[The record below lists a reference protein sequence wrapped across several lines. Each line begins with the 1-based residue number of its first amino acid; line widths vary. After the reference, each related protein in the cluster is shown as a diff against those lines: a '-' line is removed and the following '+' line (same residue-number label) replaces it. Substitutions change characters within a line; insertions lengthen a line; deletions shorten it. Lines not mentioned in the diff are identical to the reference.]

1 MKRII
6 LVLFASSLMAQSPVR
21 RVIDPG
27 VVTTRQEITPA
38 GVPAVFEGRVFGVA
52 FGSDS
57 SEIYVLAAT
66 GLYRYDWAKN
76 SVVQRLDAGRRPA
89 LQGVAFDPFAGQ
101 ALFAGVDRVPGV
113 WLARAATGKP
123 VIAEKLGLNHAGA
136 PAVALRACK
145 DGGRLA
151 ALPLIFNNQV
161 ALVDLD
167 GAKPPVRV
175 AVSTAPASVVLSDDG
190 CTAWVSHWGGRKPK
204 PGEKTA
210 PTGLSKTADQVPID
224 ARGIAASGTV
234 SRIDTQTGKVT
245 VEIETGL
252 APVSLAWDQSRNR
265 LYAANSNGDSI
276 TVIDT
281 STNKVASTWP
291 IDPFDQSAPGIAP
304 TALALDARAGRLYV
318 ALGGIN
324 AVAIIDTTNG
334 RLLGMI
340 PTAWYPSSLA
350 LSSDGKRLAVG
361 ALLGA
366 GSGWRDAPG
375 KRYVHSY
382 RGSAAVIDIPDAAQL
397 ANYSTA
403 VAENTHL
410 TLKGR
415 SVRQARAAGPRPAPK
430 AIPVRSGDPSLIEH
444 VVYIVKENRTYDQ
457 LFGDL
462 PEGDG
467 EPSLVMF
474 GEDVTPNQR
483 ALARR
488 YVLMDR
494 FFATGGNSADGHQW
508 ATQANQVAYTLWPGY
523 EGRSYPYD
531 GTDPIAY
538 SRNGFLWDAAL
549 AAGKTVK
556 VYGEYAPRLSE
567 AKPAQRA
574 GYFARWR
581 KGEDFT
587 KDFKVSSPIPP
598 LDALLARNYPTY
610 TNAVPDVVRATIFL
624 KDVEAWTREKKMPN
638 LVIVQLPSN
647 HTYGATAGA
656 SSPKAMVADNDLAL
670 GRIIEGLS
678 GSPFWSKMAIFVVED
693 DAQNGVDHVDGHRTV
708 STVAS
713 PYARRGAIDSTFY
726 SNQSIVKT
734 IGLILG
740 LPALSLF
747 DLIANDMRACFQ
759 DTPDPEPFTAL
770 VPAQSLDDVNPPVQA
785 LRGKARQAAIDSA
798 KMRWEVPD
806 AAPTERLNRIVWGMI
821 RGWNTPYPQPPR
833 NVFAPLSLD
842 IDDDDR

>member
-1 MKRII
+1 MKQII
-6 LVLFASSLMAQSPVR
+6 GVLFAASLLAQSPVR
-21 RVIDPG
+21 RVTDPG

-38 GVPAVFEGRVFGVA
+38 GVPAVFDGRVFGVV
-52 FGSDS
+52 FGRDS
-57 SEIYVLAAT
+57 FDLYVLAAT
-66 GLYRYDWAKN
+66 GLYRYDWAANK
-76 SVVQRLDAGRRPA
+76 VVERLDAGRRPS
-89 LQGVAFDPFAGQ
+89 LQGVAFDPVAGH
-101 ALFAGVDRVPGV
+101 ALFSGADRAPGV
-113 WLARAATGKP
+113 WLARALAGKP
-123 VIAEKLGLNHAGA
+123 IVAEKLGASISGA
-136 PAVALRACK
+136 PVVASKGCN
-145 DGGRLA
+145 GGPRLA

-161 ALVDLD
+161 AFVDLD
-167 GAKPPVRV
+167 GARPAIK
-175 AVSTAPASVVLSDDG
+175 ADVSTAPASVVISDDS

-210 PTGLSKTADQVPID
+210 PTGLAKTADQVPID
-224 ARGIAASGTV
+224 ARGVAASGTV
-234 SRIDTQTGKVT
+234 SRIDAQSGKVI

-252 APVSLAWDQSRNR
+252 APTSLAWDQGRNR
-265 LYAANSNGDSI
+265 LYVANSNADSVS
-276 TVIDT
+276 VIDT
-281 STNKVASTWP
+281 STNKLLATWT
-291 IDPFDQSAPGIAP
+291 IDPFDQRAPGVAP
-304 TALALDARAGRLYV
+304 TALALDAKARRLYV

-324 AVAIIDTTNG
+324 AVAILDTTNG
-334 RLLGMI
+334 RLTGMI

-366 GSGWRDAPG
+366 GSGWRDTP
-375 KRYVHSY
+375 KQRYVHTY

-397 ANYSTA
+397 ANFSTA

-415 SVRQARAAGPRPAPK
+415 SVRQPVATGPRPAPK
-430 AIPVRSGDPSLIEH
+430 AIPARSGDPSLIEH

-462 PEGDG
+462 PAGDG
-467 EPSLVMF
+467 DPSLVMF
-474 GEDVTPNQR
+474 GQDVTPNQR

-494 FFATGGNSADGHQW
+494 FFATGGNSANGHQW
-508 ATQANQVAYTLWPGY
+508 VTQANEVAYTLWPGY

-531 GTDPIAY
+531 GTDPLAY
-538 SRNGFLWDAAL
+538 SRGGFLWDAAL
-549 AAGKTVK
+549 KAGKTVK

-567 AKPAQRA
+567 AKPPQRA
-574 GYFARWR
+574 EYLARWR
-581 KGEDFT
+581 KGDDFST
-587 KDFKVSSPIPP
+587 EFKVSSPIPP

-610 TNAVPDVVRATIFL
+610 TNAVPDQVRASIFL
-624 KDVEAWTREKKMPN
+624 KDVEAWTQEKKMPN

-647 HTYGATAGA
+647 HTYGATPDA

-670 GRIIEGLS
+670 GRIVEGLS
-678 GSPFWSKMAIFVVED
+678 HSPFWPKMAVFVVED

-708 STVAS
+708 ATVAS
-713 PYARRGAIDSTFY
+713 PYARRGAVDSTFY

-734 IGLILG
+734 IELILG

-747 DLIANDMRACFQ
+747 DLIANDMRACFS
-759 DTPDPEPFTAL
+759 DTPNPEPYIAL
-770 VPAQSLDDVNPPVQA
+770 TPTQSLDDLNPPVAA

-821 RGWNTPYPQPPR
+821 RGWDKPYPQPPQ

>member
-1 MKRII
+1 MKKI
-6 LVLFASSLMAQSPVR
+6 LLMLAAASLMAQQPVR
-21 RVIDPG
+21 RVLDPG

-52 FGSDS
+52 FGRDS
-57 SEIYVLAAT
+57 NELYVLAAS
-66 GLYRYDWAKN
+66 GLYGYDWAKN
-76 SVVQRLDAGRRPA
+76 KVLQRLEAGSRPA
-89 LQGVAFDPFAGQ
+89 LQGVAFDPVAGQ
-101 ALFAGVDRVPGV
+101 ALFSGTDRAPGV
-113 WLARAATGKP
+113 WLARAAAAKAT
-123 VIAEKLGLNHAGA
+123 VAEKLGLNLAGA
-136 PAVALRACK
+136 PVAAQRGC
-145 DGGRLA
+145 DGGPRLA

-167 GAKPPVRV
+167 GARPTVKV
-175 AVSTAPASVVLSDDG
+175 AVSTAPASVAISDNG

-210 PTGLSKTADQVPID
+210 PTGLSKDADQVPID
-224 ARGIAASGTV
+224 ARGVAASGTV
-234 SRIDTQTGKVT
+234 SRIDTRSGKVT
-245 VEIETGL
+245 HEIETGL
-252 APVSLAWDQSRNR
+252 APTSLAWDQQRNR
-265 LYAANSNGDSI
+265 LYVANSNADSVS
-276 TVIDT
+276 VIDT
-281 STNKVASTWP
+281 SANRLAGAWH
-291 IDPFDQSAPGIAP
+291 IEPFDERAPGIAP
-304 TALALDARAGRLYV
+304 TALALDAKAQRLYV

-324 AVAIIDTTNG
+324 AVAILETASG
-334 RLLGMI
+334 RLAGMI
-340 PTAWYPSSLA
+340 PTAWYPSSLSI
-350 LSSDGKRLAVG
+350 SSDGKRLAVG

-366 GSGWRDAPG
+366 GSGWRDTPNQ
-375 KRYVHSY
+375 RFVHSY
-382 RGSAAVIDIPDAAQL
+382 RGAASVVDIPDDAQL
-397 ANYSTA
+397 ANYTTA

-415 SVRQARAAGPRPAPK
+415 SARQPVARGPKPAPK
-430 AIPVRSGDPSLIEH
+430 AIPARSGDPSLIEH

-462 PEGDG
+462 AEGDG

-494 FFATGGNSADGHQW
+494 FFATGGNSANGHQW
-508 ATQANQVAYTLWPGY
+508 ATQGNEVAYTLWPGY
-523 EGRSYPYD
+523 AGRSYPYD

-549 AAGKTVK
+549 KAGRTVR
-556 VYGEYAPRLSE
+556 VYGEFAPRLSE
-567 AKPAQRA
+567 AKPPQRA
-574 GYFARWR
+574 QYFERWR
-581 KGEDFT
+581 KGDDFS
-587 KDFKVSSPIPP
+587 KDFNVSSPIPP
-598 LDALLARNYPTY
+598 LDALLARQYPTY
-610 TNAVPDVVRATIFL
+610 TNAVPDVVRASIFL
-624 KDVEAWTREKKMPN
+624 KDLAAWTKDGKMPN
-638 LVIVQLPSN
+638 LVIMQLPSN
-647 HTYGATAGA
+647 HTFGATPNA

-670 GRIIEGLS
+670 GQIVEGLS
-678 GSPFWSKMAIFVVED
+678 HSPFWQKMAIFVVED

-708 STVAS
+708 ATVAS

-726 SNQSIVKT
+726 SNQSILKT
-734 IGLILG
+734 IELILG

-759 DTPDPEPFTAL
+759 DTPDLEPFKAL
-770 VPAQSLDDVNPPVQA
+770 TPRQSLDDVNPPVQA

-798 KMRWEVPD
+798 KMRWDVPD

-821 RGWNTPYPQPPR
+821 RGWDKPYPQPPQ

>member
-1 MKRII
+1 MKQIVG
-6 LVLFASSLMAQSPVR
+6 VLFAATLLAQSPVR
-21 RVIDPG
+21 RVTDPG
-27 VVTTRQEITPA
+27 IVTTRQEITPA
-38 GVPAVFEGRVFGVA
+38 GVPAVFDGRVYGVA
-52 FGSDS
+52 FGRDS
-57 SEIYVLAAT
+57 NELYVLAAS
-66 GLYRYDWAKN
+66 GLYRYDWAANK
-76 SVVQRLDAGRRPA
+76 VVQRLDAGRRPS
-89 LQGVAFDPFAGQ
+89 LQGVAFDAIAGH
-101 ALFAGVDRVPGV
+101 ALFAGTDRAPGV
-113 WLARAATGKP
+113 WLARALAGKP
-123 VIAEKLGLNHAGA
+123 MVAEKLGASISGA
-136 PAVALRACK
+136 PAIASKGCN
-145 DGGRLA
+145 GGSRLA

-161 ALVDLD
+161 AFVDLD
-167 GAKPPVRV
+167 GAKPAVK
-175 AVSTAPASVVLSDDG
+175 ADVSTAPASAVISDDS
-190 CTAWVSHWGGRKPK
+190 CVAWVSHWGGHKPK

-210 PTGLSKTADQVPID
+210 PTGLATTADKVPID
-224 ARGIAASGTV
+224 ARGVAASGTV
-234 SRIDTQTGKVT
+234 SRIDTQTGKVI

-252 APVSLAWDQSRNR
+252 APTALAWDQGRNR
-265 LYAANSNGDSI
+265 LYVANSNADSI
-276 TVIDT
+276 SVIDT
-281 STNKVASTWP
+281 SANKLIATWT
-291 IDPFDQSAPGIAP
+291 IDPFDQRAPGVAP
-304 TALALDARAGRLYV
+304 TALALDVQSRRLYV

-324 AVAIIDTTNG
+324 AVAVIEATNG
-334 RLLGMI
+334 RLAGMI

-350 LSSDGKRLAVG
+350 LSADGKRLAVG

-366 GSGWRDAPG
+366 GSGWRDTP
-375 KRYVHSY
+375 KQRYVHTY

-415 SVRQARAAGPRPAPK
+415 SVRQPVAAGPRPAPK
-430 AIPVRSGDPSLIEH
+430 AIPARSGDPSLIEH

-467 EPSLVMF
+467 DPSLVMF
-474 GEDVTPNQR
+474 GQDVTPNQR

-494 FFATGGNSADGHQW
+494 FFATGGNSANGHQW
-508 ATQANQVAYTLWPGY
+508 VTQANEVAYTLWPGY

-531 GTDPIAY
+531 GTDPLAY
-538 SRNGFLWDAAL
+538 SRGGFLWDAAL
-549 AAGKTVK
+549 KAGKTVR

-567 AKPAQRA
+567 AKPPQRA
-574 GYFARWR
+574 EYFARWR
-581 KGEDFT
+581 KGEDFS
-587 KDFKVSSPIPP
+587 KEFNVSSPIPQ

-610 TNAVPDVVRATIFL
+610 TNAVPDQVRASIFL
-624 KDVEAWTREKKMPN
+624 KDVETWTREKKMPN

-647 HTYGATAGA
+647 HTYGATPNA
-656 SSPKAMVADNDLAL
+656 STPKAMVADNDLAL
-670 GRIIEGLS
+670 GRIVEGLS
-678 GSPFWSKMAIFVVED
+678 RSPFWPKMAIFVVED

-708 STVAS
+708 ATVAS

-734 IGLILG
+734 IELILG

-747 DLIANDMRACFQ
+747 DLIANDMRACFT
-759 DTPDPEPFTAL
+759 DTPNLEPFTAL
-770 VPAQSLDDVNPPVQA
+770 TPAQSLDDLNPPVQA

-821 RGWNTPYPQPPR
+821 RGWDKPYPQPPQ

>member
-1 MKRII
+1 MRQII
-6 LVLFASSLMAQSPVR
+6 GVLFAASLLAQSPVR

-38 GVPAVFEGRVFGVA
+38 GVPAVFDGRVFGVA
-52 FGSDS
+52 FGRDS
-57 SEIYVLAAT
+57 SELYVLAAT
-66 GLYRYDWAKN
+66 GLFQYDWAANK
-76 SVVQRLDAGRRPA
+76 VVQRLDAGRRPA
-89 LQGVAFDPFAGQ
+89 LQGVAFDPVSGR
-101 ALFAGVDRVPGV
+101 ALFAGVDRAPGV
-113 WLARAATGKP
+113 WLASAGASKAI
-123 VIAEKLGLNHAGA
+123 IAEKLGLSHAGA
-136 PAVALRACK
+136 PAIAQRACK
-145 DGGRLA
+145 GGARLA

-167 GAKPPVRV
+167 GAKPAVKV
-175 AVSTAPASVVLSDDG
+175 DVSTAPASVVLSDDG

-210 PTGLSKTADQVPID
+210 PTGLAQTADQVPID
-224 ARGIAASGTV
+224 ARGVAASGTV

-245 VEIETGL
+245 IEIETGL
-252 APVSLAWDQSRNR
+252 APTSLAWDQSRNR
-265 LYAANSNGDSI
+265 LYVANSNADSI
-276 TVIDT
+276 SVIDT
-281 STNKVASTWP
+281 SANKLLATWA
-291 IDPFDQSAPGIAP
+291 IDPFDQRAPGVAP
-304 TALALDARAGRLYV
+304 TALALDAKAGCLYV

-324 AVAIIDTTNG
+324 AVAILETTSG
-334 RLLGMI
+334 RLTGMI

-350 LSSDGKRLAVG
+350 LSADGKRLVVG
-361 ALLGA
+361 SLLGA
-366 GSGWRDAPG
+366 GSGWRDTP
-375 KRYVHSY
+375 KQRYVHTY

-397 ANYSTA
+397 ANYTTA

-415 SVRQARAAGPRPAPK
+415 AVPQPRAAGPRPAPK
-430 AIPVRSGDPSLIEH
+430 AIPLRSGDPSLIEH

-467 EPSLVMF
+467 DPSLVMF
-474 GEDVTPNQR
+474 GQDVTPNQR

-494 FFATGGNSADGHQW
+494 FFATGGNSANGHQW
-508 ATQANQVAYTLWPGY
+508 VTQANEVAYTLWPGY

-531 GTDPIAY
+531 GTDPLAY
-538 SRNGFLWDAAL
+538 SRGGFLWDAAL
-549 AAGKTVK
+549 KAGKTVK

-574 GYFARWR
+574 EYFARWR
-581 KGEDFT
+581 KGDDFQS
-587 KDFKVSSPIPP
+587 DFKVSSPIPP

-610 TNAVPDVVRATIFL
+610 TNAVPDVVRASIFL
-624 KDVEAWTREKKMPN
+624 KDVETWTREKKMPN

-647 HTYGATAGA
+647 HTYGATPGA
-656 SSPKAMVADNDLAL
+656 STPKAMVADNDLAL

-678 GSPFWSKMAIFVVED
+678 HSPFWPKMAVFVVED

-708 STVAS
+708 ATVAS

-734 IGLILG
+734 IELILG

-747 DLIANDMRACFQ
+747 DLIANDMRACFA
-759 DTPDPEPFTAL
+759 DTPDLEPFTAL
-770 VPAQSLDDVNPPVQA
+770 TPGQSLDDLNPPVQA

-842 IDDDDR
+842 IDDEDR